1 MNGNYSSADLCRILR
16 LNASGLRSC
25 LHAALLPVCR
35 SKRSN
40 HYSFQQLVILRTA
53 KGLHNAGVSMRQ
65 IRKVLDSLQQQLGE
79 GELLSSL
86 QIYASG
92 KRVIVWDGRSRWQPD
107 SGQFLLNFETKQ
119 LDKPTTLTRR
129 PRGQPSQ
136 AETAQAWFERAM
148 RLQEESFE
156 EARRAYQEAGIEHP
170 RRQLSLMEVHDC
182 FSITELVTME
192 DLFVS
197 EEGGAVRDVLDGF
210 FDAVGG
216 LPCQIDGGLKCF
228 GHPIGASGLRMVYEV
243 YQQLLGRAGER
254 QLRSPSVGL
263 THNLGGAPFNGVS
276 AVGIFG
282 LYAA

>member
-156 EARRAYQEAGIEHP
+156 EARRAYQEALRIRPSFIEAHLNLGLLHHNDGKLQEAEACY
-170 RRQLSLMEVHDC
+170 RRALHYGPTLALAHFNLAVV
-182 FSITELVTME
+182 LE
-192 DLFVS
+192 DQHHKS
-197 EEGGAVRDVLDGF
+197 GAVAAYEAALTADPTFREAHCNLAQLYERLGRRR
-210 FDAVGG
+210 DAVR
-216 LPCQIDGGLKCF
+216 
-228 GHPIGASGLRMVYEV
+228 H
-243 YQQLLGRAGER
+243 
-254 QLRSPSVGL
+254 
-263 THNLGGAPFNGVS
+263 
-276 AVGIFG
+276 
-282 LYAA
+282 YAAAKRLKD